1 MQININDRKTEFLF
15 ESDAEKAILREAARK
30 KKPKLYKRIILNTLI
45 ISAILSIPT
54 ITFFNYKSNELSKLS
69 ANIKAPKKTS
79 EVEKMN
85 SFSDKLKEY
94 NNYYND
100 KYSILVNKA
109 NLIDETVPFST
120 RGTTIERIATVMD
133 IEPEE
138 FGEYRIPQE
147 PILVDEAVE
156 TIKEYI
162 KDNKLSVVSFLKSFP
177 RKKRID
183 IVDLL
188 RGALPIP
195 LDYKELKMIGK
206 VLNMPDEDIYNLW
219 EQRAKQ
225 VMESGGMNIYSNS
238 GLVTTM
244 LDCARKYLLNIK

>member
-1 MQININDRKTEFLF
+1 MKQIIPEKSSEKVAKFLEKNSLHKRDF
-15 ESDAEKAILREAARK
+15 AEMIGV
-30 KKPKLYKRIILNTLI
+30 TL
-45 ISAILSIPT
+45 S
-54 ITFFNYKSNELSKLS
+54 Y
-69 ANIKAPKKTS
+69 
-79 EVEKMN
+79 V
-85 SFSDKLKEY
+85 Y
-94 NNYYND
+94 
-100 KYSILVNKA
+100 

-147 PILVDEAVE
+147 PILIDEAVE
-156 TIKEYI
+156 TIKEYM

>member
-1 MQININDRKTEFLF
+1 MKQIIPEKSSEKVAKFLEKHSLHKRDF
-15 ESDAEKAILREAARK
+15 AEMIGV
-30 KKPKLYKRIILNTLI
+30 TL
-45 ISAILSIPT
+45 S
-54 ITFFNYKSNELSKLS
+54 Y
-69 ANIKAPKKTS
+69 
-79 EVEKMN
+79 V
-85 SFSDKLKEY
+85 Y
-94 NNYYND
+94 
-100 KYSILVNKA
+100 

-133 IEPEE
+133 VEPEE

-147 PILVDEAVE
+147 PILVDESVE
-156 TIKEYI
+156 MIKDYIKE
-162 KDNKLSVVSFLKSFP
+162 NKLSVVSFLKAFP

-206 VLNMPDEDIYNLW
+206 VLNMPDDEIYNLW

-244 LDCARKYLLNIK
+244 LDCARKYLLNTK